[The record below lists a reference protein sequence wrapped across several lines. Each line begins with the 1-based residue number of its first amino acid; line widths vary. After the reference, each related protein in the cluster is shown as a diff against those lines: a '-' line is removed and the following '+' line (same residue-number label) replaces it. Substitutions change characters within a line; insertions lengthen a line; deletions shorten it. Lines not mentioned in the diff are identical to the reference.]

1 MIIPS
6 LTVVHKTLILLIIR
20 DHRNVNAGF
29 AALVWQRA
37 KQCILVLAGLRLA
50 AVVRDAA
57 MAMQPTRAYRW
68 SMVVRSCCRPQH
80 AQAS

>member
-6 LTVVHKTLILLIIR
+6 PTIVRNEHNLLIIR

-29 AALVWQRA
+29 AALVWQRV
-37 KQCILVLAGLRLA
+37 KQCILVLAGIRLA